1 MSAPPDLPGTMRQ
14 QVPADAARGR
24 VYEARG
30 SAYFDGDTPLPRHV
44 TLMVDHAAAV
54 LEIGLP
60 ESAGPVVC
68 WPLDEIRRQADVAGN
83 DAMVLRWTG
92 DPMARLHLRNPDV
105 ALSMKN
111 LSRRAPPRGRGR
123 LAAWAVAA
131 VAAVGL
137 QIGFL
142 IPLLADR
149 LAEFLPPAGERALG
163 EATFEQ
169 IRQALAGSGLP
180 PLPTCD
186 DAGGRAAL
194 ERMLVAL
201 GMEAGGPEGITVFVL
216 DHEMVNA
223 FALPGGYVVFFRG
236 LIDAAE
242 GPNEIAAVMAHEIGH
257 VVRRDPTR
265 HALRSAGSVGILGLL
280 FGDFA
285 GGAVVLFLTERLI
298 SAKYAQEAESG
309 ADAFAYGAL
318 EQAEVSPA
326 ALGDMFERL
335 RDRYGDTDG
344 ITAHFV
350 SHPTLSSRIARARE
364 VARTDVRYGEIL
376 GEREWAELKEI
387 CD

>member
-1 MSAPPDLPGTMRQ
+1 MGREPSTSPR
-14 QVPADAARGR
+14 AAALAGPR
-24 VYEARG
+24 
-30 SAYFDGDTPLPRHV
+30 FDGAPGGFV
-44 TLMVDHAAAV
+44 AV
-54 LEIGLP
+54 G
-60 ESAGPVVC
+60 A
-68 WPLDEIRRQADVAGN
+68 DEGVFQDDVAGN

-186 DAGGRAAL
+186 DAGGHAAL
-194 ERMLVAL
+194 ERMLAAL